1 MTQLQH
7 FSNRQVLFKELFVGA
22 LIYAVVLGFLDD
34 YTGIVK
40 AKSFSTIFFSAT
52 VLQVL
57 TIGAFILKKRFVAY
71 FKAHKGSWA
80 KVGMIFSVWLV
91 MFLSKFV
98 FIGALDLVFGSYISI
113 NGFFGILLVV
123 VLVTVIHKLADYIFN
138 KLADTR

>member
-7 FSNRQVLFKELFVGA
+7 FSSKQILFKELFVGA

-40 AKSFSTIFFSAT
+40 AKSFSTIFFSAI
-52 VLQVL
+52 VLQLL
-57 TIGAFILKKRFVAY
+57 TISAFMLKKRLIAY
-71 FKAHKGSWA
+71 FKARKGKWA
-80 KVGMIFSVWLV
+80 KVGMVFSVWLV

-98 FIGALDLVFGSYISI
+98 FIGALDLLFRNYISI
-113 NGFFGILLVV
+113 KGFFGILLVV
-123 VLVTVIHKLADYIFN
+123 VLVTVIHNLADHIFN